1 MPQKHAAVV
10 AAGHRGVPAPPPAN
24 GKKIA

>member
-10 AAGHRGVPAPPPAN
+10 AALQSRVPAPPPAN